1 MGNFNTR
8 PFYPVFKKK
17 WRLSITSEAHIY
29 KKRTDNRIFN
39 LRIIGSASVR
49 PDL

>member
-8 PFYPVFKKK
+8 PLYPVFKKNSGFQS
-17 WRLSITSEAHIY
+17 RLKHIFT
-29 KKRTDNRIFN
+29 KKTDNRIFN

-49 PDL
+49 LAL